1 MSKPMSAIEVEGETE
16 NPFPEVFHE
25 KMGVSFFRSLSDQF
39 QLSAFG
45 VNMEVVQPGGSSG
58 LAHWHTESEEFVYVL
73 SGTLTLQYGENSY
86 EMSTGDCIGFKANEG
101 LGHRLINKTEKETSF
116 LVVGSRS
123 SNDKAIY
130 DEDDFQW
137 AVKENGDWVALRK
150 SGEPY

>member
-1 MSKPMSAIEVEGETE
+1 
-16 NPFPEVFHE
+16 
-25 KMGVSFFRSLSDQF
+25 
-39 QLSAFG
+39 
-45 VNMEVVQPGGSSG
+45 
-58 LAHWHTESEEFVYVL
+58 
-73 SGTLTLQYGENSY
+73 
-86 EMSTGDCIGFKANEG
+86 
-101 LGHRLINKTEKETSF
+101 LGHRLINKTEKEASF